1 MKNKKIYI
9 AGHHGMVG
17 SAIYRALQNNGYKN
31 LVGRPSQEL
40 DLRNQA
46 QVKDFFAFEKPE
58 LDKLYT
64 RFLLMADERKQLN
77 DEDLKELVG

>member
-1 MKNKKIYI
+1 MAIASARVVGLGDPVKNTTQR
-9 AGHHGMVG
+9 HGEAF
-17 SAIYRALQNNGYKN
+17 SQNGTPTKAK
-31 LVGRPSQEL
+31 LIGF
-40 DLRNQA
+40 D
-46 QVKDFFAFEKPE
+46 FEKPE

>member
-1 MKNKKIYI
+1 MLTAYCLK
-9 AGHHGMVG
+9 
-17 SAIYRALQNNGYKN
+17 
-31 LVGRPSQEL
+31 
-40 DLRNQA
+40 
-46 QVKDFFAFEKPE
+46 